1 MPACR
6 RSRTLKALTVD
17 LLKIDGMF
25 IANLGNDPV
34 NFEMVS
40 AINRIGH
47 VMGKR
52 TVAECVEQTS
62 VLEKLREIGVDYA
75 QDLRWVCPCRSTSCC
90 SSAPC
95 PLRAHGG

>member
-1 MPACR
+1 
-6 RSRTLKALTVD
+6 VD

-75 QDLRWVCPCRSTSCC
+75 QGFALGLPVPIDELLLKRTVS
-90 SSAPC
+90 
-95 PLRAHGG
+95 LRAHGG